1 MNLELCTYTK
11 RKNRNESKFENY
23 ILEIIQIIPQICL
36 QEIKIEF
43 VYTEANAIWI
53 SDKWRIR
60 NRESKITKSRSGFY
74 QNSSSFMKENKTVN
88 SICAYIIWL

>member
-43 VYTEANAIWI
+43 VYTEANAI
-53 SDKWRIR
+53 
-60 NRESKITKSRSGFY
+60 
-74 QNSSSFMKENKTVN
+74 
-88 SICAYIIWL
+88 